1 MSNSKQLKNNFDE
14 FSNVNLPNNLDMDEV
29 VEVFEHSD
37 NVQKVS
43 MKPHSKVWNEVF
55 NKLKYVSKPK
65 KSIPYLNYLNTELEE
80 IYGEQLG
87 YMMFDMTLQSL
98 REEYFR
104 LTNEPLEFNEILQKS
119 SLNSWRKILDKVNEP
134 FSSGSGV
141 LQFLKESEI

>member
-1 MSNSKQLKNNFDE
+1 
-14 FSNVNLPNNLDMDEV
+14 
-29 VEVFEHSD
+29 
-37 NVQKVS
+37 

-104 LTNEPLEFNEILQKS
+104 LTNEPVEFNEILQKS
-119 SLNSWRKILDKVNEP
+119 SLNSWRKILDKVNES

>member
-1 MSNSKQLKNNFDE
+1 MSNSKKLKNNFDE
-14 FSNVNLPNNLDMDEV
+14 FSNINLPNNLNIDEV
-29 VEVFEHSD
+29 VDVFEHSD

-65 KSIPYLNYLNTELEE
+65 KSIPYLYYLNNELEE

-87 YMMFDMTLQSL
+87 YMMFDMTIQSL

-134 FSSGSGV
+134 FSSGSGE